1 MLETLLPTIRSTHH
15 DHLKYIFSS
24 QDPLPTQRKLKGMGK
39 KIVVGTVVK
48 AKIGELY
55 EEVRA
60 GSSIRMMKELTGV
73 VQGVSGRR
81 RFLARFQNGCKNNL
95 SSNQLT
101 VVIVEKILEEKEPEV
116 SEISEIPEEQVEL
129 EKGYYICVYVMLR
142 FKKEVG
148 VDSK

>member
-81 RFLARFQNGCKNNL
+81 RLLVRFQNEREKNMF
-95 SSNQLT
+95 SNQLT

-116 SEISEIPEEQVEL
+116 SEIDEIPEEKVES
-129 EKGYYICVYVMLR
+129 EKRYNRCVYVMLQ
-142 FKKEVG
+142 FKK
-148 VDSK
+148 